1 MTVTAEN
8 IRDDIVGN
16 LANRTDITDSTL
28 YRYIHYAQ
36 TRVSRLKVFN
46 ELNTKETITANID
59 QGRYFLWSALP
70 EYRRIK
76 KIDSII
82 PERTSDNTYEATL
95 IRIPT
100 IKAWNK
106 ILAGREVTDTSDVPT
121 HYLFHVVDELEIRP
135 IPKEEYTLHLSLSLH
150 PVEVA
155 ESNKTDE
162 LSIYTADDL
171 IMQLATSMLAFKLG
185 LEDKGTH
192 YFRAYSASIKELLKQ
207 ESDHADFNMQA
218 VRADL
223 NITTPSTY
231 WADPFYHGTGEQV

>member
-1 MTVTAEN
+1 MTITAEN

-16 LANRTDITDSTL
+16 LAKRTDITDSTL

-46 ELNTKETITANID
+46 ELNEKETIDAANTL
-59 QGRYFLWSALP
+59 GRYFLSSFF

-82 PERTSDNTYEATL
+82 PEKVSDAVYQYPL

-100 IKAWNK
+100 IKLWNK
-106 ILAGREVTDTSDVPT
+106 MLSGRNVVDTTSVPT
-121 HYLFHVVDELEIRP
+121 HYLYHVVDRIEVRP
-135 IPKEEYTLHLSLSLH
+135 IPDQDYTLHVALSLH
-150 PVEVA
+150 PVEVT
-155 ESNKTDE
+155 EDNKTDA

-185 LEDKGTH
+185 LEEKGTH

-207 ESDHADFNMQA
+207 EADHADFDMQA
-218 VRADL
+218 VKSDL
-223 NITTPSTY
+223 SITTPSTY